1 MAGEAWQ
8 GELIVGDRW
17 ARWRGGVGD
26 NVAHRHLAAQ
36 AVLTEADIEIE
47 DAQGRVLK
55 GRRILVDPL
64 VEHRL
69 GAAPRAEVL
78 LVESAGLG
86 PEAWDQIAALDLDL
100 DGAVLLESARP
111 SLRFWRRFLT
121 GGVAAGTAPDDGLAR
136 SLRRIEQ
143 DLAAGPVRIQGA
155 AEAAGLSAE
164 RYRHVFVAVM
174 GLPFRRYV
182 LWRRLTSAFA
192 ALAAGEDA
200 TRAAHGAGF
209 ADSAHMA
216 RTVRAMLGVTARQI
230 VT

>member
-8 GELIVGDRW
+8 GELVVGDRW

-26 NVAHRHLAAQ
+26 NAAHRHFAAQ
-36 AVLTEADIEIE
+36 AVLADQEIEIE
-47 DAQGRVLK
+47 DAHGRRLK

-69 GAAPRAEVL
+69 GSAPHAEVL

-86 PEAWDQIAALDLDL
+86 LEAWAEISALDLDL
-100 DGAVLLESARP
+100 SGVVLLEAARP
-111 SLRFWRRFLT
+111 SMRFWRRFLT
-121 GGVAAGTAPDDGLAR
+121 GGVGPGAAPADGLAR
-136 SLRRIEQ
+136 SLHRIEQ
-143 DLAAGPVRIQGA
+143 DLGAGPVRIQGA

-182 LWRRLTSAFA
+182 LWRRLTRAFA
-192 ALAAGEDA
+192 GLTAGEDA
-200 TRAAHGAGF
+200 TCAAHEAGF

>member
-1 MAGEAWQ
+1 MAGEAWLGQ
-8 GELIVGDRW
+8 LVVGDRW
-17 ARWRGGVGD
+17 ARWNGRVGD
-26 NVAHRHLAAQ
+26 NAAHRHLAAQ
-36 AVLTEADIEIE
+36 AVLAEQDVEIE
-47 DAQGRVLK
+47 DARGRVLA
-55 GRRILVDPL
+55 GRRILIDPL

-69 GAAPRAEVL
+69 GSAPHAKVL
-78 LVESAGLG
+78 LVEAGG
-86 PEAWDQIAALDLDL
+86 PGSEAWDEIAALELDL
-100 DGAVLLESARP
+100 SDVVLLESARP
-111 SLRFWRRFLT
+111 SMRFWRRRLAE
-121 GGVAAGTAPDDGLAR
+121 GAGPRAAPDDRLAR
-136 SLRRIEQ
+136 SLRVLER
-143 DLAAGPVRIQGA
+143 DLAAGPVRIQSA

-164 RYRHVFVAVM
+164 RYRHVFAADM

-182 LWRRLTSAFA
+182 LWRRLIRAFA

>member
-1 MAGEAWQ
+1 MAGEAWL

-26 NVAHRHLAAQ
+26 NAAHRHLAAQ
-36 AVLTEADIEIE
+36 AVLAEADIEIE
-47 DAQGRVLK
+47 DGQGRILK
-55 GRRILVDPL
+55 GRRILIDPL

-69 GAAPRAEVL
+69 GSAPRAEVL
-78 LVESAGLG
+78 LVESTGLG
-86 PEAWDQIAALDLDL
+86 LEAWGEIAALDLDL
-100 DGAVLLESARP
+100 SSVVLLESARP

-121 GGVAAGTAPDDGLAR
+121 GGVAPGATPDDGLAR
-136 SLRRIEQ
+136 SLSRIEQ
-143 DLAAGPVRIQGA
+143 DLAVGPMRIQAA

-164 RYRHVFVAVM
+164 RYRHIFVAVM

-182 LWRRLTSAFA
+182 LWRRLIRAFA

-200 TRAAHGAGF
+200 TRAAHDAGF

-216 RTVRAMLGVTARQI
+216 RTVRAMLGVTTRQI